1 MQLTDDQKMKVTQW
15 IADGLKLSDIQ
26 IRLEKECEVRLT
38 YMDVRFLVDDLKL
51 MPKDP
56 PAPVPPPPAAAEVKG
71 PDAAAPPALVG
82 SDSPAPGGKL
92 SLSVDQIARPG
103 ALVSGS
109 VTFGDGKVAQWHL
122 DQQGRLGMVP
132 PEPGYRPPEGEVEE
146 FQAALDREL
155 QKLGF

>member
-26 IRLEKECEVRLT
+26 IRLEKECDVRLT

-56 PAPVPPPPAAAEVKG
+56 PAPPPPVAAEATAPG
-71 PDAAAPPALVG
+71 GAAPPVLVG

-92 SLSVDQIARPG
+92 SLSVDQIARAG

-109 VTFGDGKVAQWHL
+109 VTFGDGKIARWHL

-132 PEPGYRPPEGEVEE
+132 PEPGYSPPQGEIEQ
-146 FQAALDREL
+146 FQTALDREL